1 MMSAIGQRSAASGP
15 QLFSAPANEPMWAGF
30 SGDDLEL
37 IARHATPR
45 TFAKGSVVIS
55 EGDEALALYVI
66 VSGRVK
72 VYTTTHDG
80 KEIILRLH
88 GPGEYFGELTLLDGA
103 TRSASVN
110 AIEPCK
116 LLVLPKSKFVECS
129 ANHPQLY
136 LKLLKDLSS
145 RVRQL
150 TDELKQVASMDVYQR
165 VTKLLLDLAVRE
177 QDRLVVTQRLTQQE
191 LANRICASREMVS
204 RVLQGLVTGGYITL
218 DRKQI
223 VINKKLPEKW

>member
-1 MMSAIGQRSAASGP
+1 MMLAVSERSAGGGPRIFEAPQEESMCSG
-15 QLFSAPANEPMWAGF
+15 FCGEE
-30 SGDDLEL
+30 LEL
-37 IARHATPR
+37 IADHATPR
-45 TFAKGSVVIS
+45 AFAKGSVVIS

-88 GPGEYFGELTLLDGA
+88 GPGEYFGELTLLDGS
-103 TRSASVN
+103 TRSASVK
-110 AIEPCK
+110 AIEACK
-116 LLVLPKSKFVECS
+116 LLVLPKGKFVECS
-129 ANHPQLY
+129 ASHPQLY
-136 LKLLKDLSS
+136 LKLLRDLSS

-165 VTKLLLDLAVRE
+165 VTKLLLDLAIR
-177 QDRLVVTQRLTQQE
+177 QDGRLVVTQRLTQQE

-204 RVLQGLVTGGYITL
+204 RVLQGLVAGGYITL
-218 DRKQI
+218 DRRQI